1 MIQMDRALSAGVYMI
16 ELTDGDNRMVERM
29 IVE

>member
-1 MIQMDRALSAGVYMI
+1 LSAGVYMI